1 MPISRFLN
9 TQKTILSQY
18 QHLFRYSKLPFRLT
32 ARHYATD
39 VLYTPMMLA
48 HEFTRSQIARDSDFT
63 THPLERQTTS
73 HDNRKHVLI
82 AQFASSSSQDFVRAA
97 TLIEPWVDGVNL
109 NCGCPQS
116 WAIKEG
122 IGCALM
128 DEPELVA
135 GMVRDVKAVLAP
147 LGKSVSVK
155 IRIAKDLE
163 ITKRWIDLVQD
174 ADVDYI
180 TIHGRLKAQ
189 RSSTPPDYE
198 AVRILKEYA
207 RVPIVA
213 NGDAYTLRGV
223 NDIAEQT
230 GVDGVMAAR
239 GMLENPAMFAGYD
252 VTPVECVRMFLGYM
266 VRCPIPFQLVQY
278 HVCEMTAKMEG
289 MGKKQKRALMD
300 CRDLLELIDVVEE
313 RWGCGEKVGILN
325 I

>member
-1 MPISRFLN
+1 MV
-9 TQKTILSQY
+9 
-18 QHLFRYSKLPFRLT
+18 

-48 HEFTRSQIARDSDFT
+48 HEFTRSHIARDSDFT
-63 THPLERQTTS
+63 THPQERQATP
-73 HDNRKHVLI
+73 HDGRQHVLI
-82 AQFASSSSQDFVRAA
+82 AQFASSSPEEFVRAS

-109 NCGCPQS
+109 NCGCPQP

-122 IGCALM
+122 IGCKLM

-135 GMVRDVKAVLAP
+135 DMVRAVKAALAP
-147 LGKSVSVK
+147 KGKSVSVK

-180 TIHGRLKAQ
+180 TIHGRLKSQ
-189 RSSTPPDYE
+189 RSSTPPNYE

-213 NGDAYTLRGV
+213 NGDAYTIQDV
-223 NDIAEQT
+223 KDIAAQT

-239 GMLENPAMFAGYD
+239 GMLENPALFAGYD
-252 VTPVECVRMFLGYM
+252 VTPVECVQKFMGYAL
-266 VRCPIPFQLVQY
+266 RCPIPFELVR
-278 HVCEMTAKMEG
+278 HHLCDMTIKMDG
-289 MGKKQKRALMD
+289 MGKKQKRALME
-300 CRDLLELIDVVEE
+300 CRDLLELTDFVED
-313 RWGCGEKVGILN
+313 RWGRGERVEMLN
-325 I
+325 EVDS

>member
-1 MPISRFLN
+1 MV
-9 TQKTILSQY
+9 
-18 QHLFRYSKLPFRLT
+18 

-48 HEFTRSQIARDSDFT
+48 HEFTRSHIARDSDFT
-63 THPLERQTTS
+63 THPQERQTTP
-73 HDNRKHVLI
+73 HDGRQHVLI
-82 AQFASSSSQDFVRAA
+82 AQFASSSPEEFVRAS

-109 NCGCPQS
+109 NCGCPQP

-122 IGCALM
+122 IGCKLM

-135 GMVRDVKAVLAP
+135 DMVRAVKAALAP
-147 LGKSVSVK
+147 KGKSVSVK

-180 TIHGRLKAQ
+180 TIHGRLKSQ
-189 RSSTPPDYE
+189 RSSTPPNYE

-213 NGDAYTLRGV
+213 NGDAYTLQDV
-223 NDIAEQT
+223 KDIATKT

-239 GMLENPAMFAGYD
+239 GMLENPALFAGYD
-252 VTPVECVRMFLGYM
+252 VTPVECVQKFMGYAL
-266 VRCPIPFQLVQY
+266 RCPIPFELVR
-278 HVCEMTAKMEG
+278 HHLCDMTIKMDG
-289 MGKKQKRALMD
+289 MGKKQKGALMA
-300 CRDLLELIDVVEE
+300 CRDLLELTEFVED
-313 RWGCGEKVGILN
+313 RWGCGERVGLLKEVAS
-325 I
+325 